1 MTDRLRWKPS
11 LREHGRDRPLLRD
24 PLRLGLLVGALVMA
38 IGAFLPWAE
47 GMIGFLRVQFGGFE
61 GASDGLILVTFGLVV
76 MFIARDRESLDA
88 SEGPRRWAPM
98 LIGLV
103 CVAVWLVAGRSAE
116 ITISHWKN
124 DDGTGSLVA
133 GYWITG
139 IGAVA
144 VAIVGSIAALR
155 PHEGETASPLPRPR
169 MPRLD
174 DIESI
179 AAAAGAV
186 IGAIA
191 AGAATLAL
199 FNPVSVVVPLL
210 FFGFIGLAL
219 GSIGG
224 RSVGARLRRL
234 VD

>member
-116 ITISHWKN
+116 ITTPADVGTEPGSGQYRSSSAGSAARSSAPSSVSLIS
-124 DDGTGSLVA
+124 
-133 GYWITG
+133 
-139 IGAVA
+139 
-144 VAIVGSIAALR
+144 
-155 PHEGETASPLPRPR
+155 
-169 MPRLD
+169 
-174 DIESI
+174 
-179 AAAAGAV
+179 
-186 IGAIA
+186 
-191 AGAATLAL
+191 
-199 FNPVSVVVPLL
+199 
-210 FFGFIGLAL
+210 
-219 GSIGG
+219 
-224 RSVGARLRRL
+224 
-234 VD
+234 